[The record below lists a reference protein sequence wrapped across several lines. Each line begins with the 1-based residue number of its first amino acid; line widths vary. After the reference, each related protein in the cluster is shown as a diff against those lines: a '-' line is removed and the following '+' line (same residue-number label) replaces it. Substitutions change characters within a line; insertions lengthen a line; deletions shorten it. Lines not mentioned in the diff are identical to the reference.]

1 METEKVTVWIT
12 AAQAG
17 RLALLDKRRRLEEAA
32 TVRQLVGRG
41 MDRRAA
47 RLEVARMRPENWPAL
62 GVVVGEAVRRRLAE
76 GDLVGPWAPLTEE
89 ELEGMTLAGRWP
101 GPSGGI
107 RLQQRNY
114 AFPVDLLLQL
124 RTASWRVSEQPL
136 RTLQE
141 RGLVGVGLQ
150 LSADQLRE
158 RDELAKRL
166 YPLARIVR
174 EALEAYG
181 PQPSE

>member
-32 TVRQLVGRG
+32 TVRQLVGQG

-47 RLEVARMRPENWPAL
+47 RLEVARMRPETWPAL
-62 GVVVGEAVRRRLAE
+62 AVVVADVVRRRLAE
-76 GDLVGPWAPLTEE
+76 ADLAGPWAPLTEA
-89 ELEGMTLAGRWP
+89 ELDGMTLAGRWP

-114 AFPVDLLLQL
+114 SLPADLVLQL

-136 RTLQE
+136 RMLQE
-141 RGLVGVGLQ
+141 RGLVGAGLR
-150 LSADQLRE
+150 LSGEELRE
-158 RDELAKRL
+158 RDELAARL
-166 YPLARIVR
+166 YPPARIVR
-174 EALEAYG
+174 EALEAHG